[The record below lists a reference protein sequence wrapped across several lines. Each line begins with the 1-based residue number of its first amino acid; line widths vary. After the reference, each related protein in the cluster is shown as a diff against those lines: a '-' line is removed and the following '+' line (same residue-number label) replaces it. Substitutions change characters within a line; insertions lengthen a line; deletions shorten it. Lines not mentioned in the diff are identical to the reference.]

1 MSKTI
6 SITIPDK
13 LEKDLREAAERTG
26 ISRSRFIGN
35 LLLDWQKAWMP
46 KAMIHYNNCAFNKG
60 GECTKIGIACKVP
73 QFEAETC
80 SDYKGTE

>member
-13 LEKDLREAAERTG
+13 LVTDLQSDADEVG

-35 LLLDWQKAWMP
+35 LLLDWQTKRNLPTNKCDHQNNKWCDFFQMTCIAP
-46 KAMIHYNNCAFNKG
+46 QNEAITCVGYNNEEEK
-60 GECTKIGIACKVP
+60 
-73 QFEAETC
+73 
-80 SDYKGTE
+80 